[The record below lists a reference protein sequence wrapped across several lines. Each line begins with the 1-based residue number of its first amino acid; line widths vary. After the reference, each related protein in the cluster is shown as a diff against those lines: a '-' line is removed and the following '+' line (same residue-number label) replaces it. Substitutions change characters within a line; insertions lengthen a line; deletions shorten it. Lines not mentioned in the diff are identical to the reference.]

1 MPRDKTDWIHIVTG
15 QDAYKRFEKKLH
27 SHWSKDAYKGLKFIN
42 LKIKSCYMLTNWMHI
57 VTQDTYMM
65 TDLKFEKYHVMI
77 IRFVESMVKIYRNDL
92 GANIA

>member
-1 MPRDKTDWIHIVTG
+1 
-15 QDAYKRFEKKLH
+15 
-27 SHWSKDAYKGLKFIN
+27 
-42 LKIKSCYMLTNWMHI
+42 
-57 VTQDTYMM
+57 MM